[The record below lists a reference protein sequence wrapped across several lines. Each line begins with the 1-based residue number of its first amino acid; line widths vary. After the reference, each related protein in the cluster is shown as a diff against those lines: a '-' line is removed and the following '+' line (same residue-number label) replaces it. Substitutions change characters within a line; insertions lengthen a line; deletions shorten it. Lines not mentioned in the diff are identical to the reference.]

1 MYQDEI
7 IKMLSNF
14 LPNSIYC
21 HLNIDTYKHLLK
33 GRILGE
39 HIKYYNMKLN
49 KESFINIKD
58 IDYNI
63 EVNKLNPSKKEEL
76 IEFFN
81 KNHPGFMLE
90 EKFFNAGLYHAI
102 ELDNSIVSVCGIF
115 SDSKEVIQI
124 GNVATD
130 INYRRR
136 GLARRCLY
144 EIIKTIMPMNKEIV
158 LNVKQDNKN
167 ALNLYYNMGFEVI
180 GEFEEVTFE

>member
-1 MYQDEI
+1 
-7 IKMLSNF
+7 MLSNF

-81 KNHPGFMLE
+81 KNHP
-90 EKFFNAGLYHAI
+90 
-102 ELDNSIVSVCGIF
+102 VC
-115 SDSKEVIQI
+115 
-124 GNVATD
+124 
-130 INYRRR
+130 
-136 GLARRCLY
+136 L
-144 EIIKTIMPMNKEIV
+144 
-158 LNVKQDNKN
+158 
-167 ALNLYYNMGFEVI
+167 
-180 GEFEEVTFE
+180 